1 MTKTYYNH
9 NYLHNY
15 CENKSIQLIRNYDEL
30 NSYEIWIYNKKK
42 EVVEVII

>member
-30 NSYEIWIYNKKK
+30 KVTRDTKIDGFCC
-42 EVVEVII
+42 